1 MRDQMMLTNGLRVFM
16 KGRTKV
22 YQLILNGKVIEVEL
36 EKGQVPWLPGLY
48 TTSQVITSAPKI
60 PTNSYAERFD
70 DNESPPRC
78 GGLFPILYKVR
89 ITELGSQLILLSRG

>member
-89 ITELGSQLILLSRG
+89 IT